1 MIEDLK
7 DAPLLKGL
15 SAEELAA
22 IQGCFSEKTF
32 QKGDMLL
39 FEGDACESVFIV
51 QSGRVKLY
59 RTSAAGREQIVEVIG
74 PGGTPACNPG
84 NAVWN
89 CIFNAQALTPCQ
101 VWYLKRDDYVDLIRT
116 NTKVSRSLNEIFAK
130 RLCHFG
136 SLLEQVG
143 LMNVKKRLAKFL
155 LDMHTERAQKKGETG
170 VVFLPFTR
178 DEVAKRLGTARET
191 IARQLSQLKRDGLIE
206 IDEQRIELRNL
217 SALEKLVSE

>member
-1 MIEDLK
+1 MIDDLHQT
-7 DAPLLKGL
+7 PLLKSL
-15 SAEELAA
+15 SESEMTA
-22 IQGCFSEKTF
+22 IRNCFSRKAF

-39 FEGDACESVFIV
+39 FEGDTCEFIFIV

-84 NAVWN
+84 NAEWN
-89 CIFNAQALTPCQ
+89 CSFNAQALTPGE
-101 VWYLKRDDYVDLIRT
+101 VWYLRRDDYVELIHS
-116 NTKVSRSLNEIFAK
+116 NTKVSQSLNEIFAK

-143 LMNVKKRLAKFL
+143 LMNVRKRLAKFL
-155 LDMHTERAQKKGETG
+155 LDMHADRVQKKGEVG

-178 DEVAKRLGTARET
+178 EEIAKRLGTARET

-217 SALEKLVSE
+217 KAMEKLVSE